1 MTNTTPTFGTPV
13 TFATGAAVN
22 STSPDSISIANG
34 FAWVAYHNN
43 ADSTGLSGSSTVVQ
57 YDPSGNIVHT
67 YSLAGYVDGLKYDP
81 YSGEI
86 WAMQN
91 QDGNSTLT
99 LINPEDNSASAPI
112 PYTDHSMT
120 RGYDDVVFTNGK
132 VFMSYTNPDPLPAGS
147 GESTLVQ
154 VLNGNNPHS
163 VLHTKPILTDGVTGL
178 NTATDSMQVVPQND
192 PDSLKLAPNGD
203 LLFSS
208 GGDGVIIDVHNPGT
222 PQQTIAFTQVLV
234 PDPNNPGQFVSTSS
248 LDDAIKP
255 SASAGT
261 FYLTDTGTNTVL
273 TVHATGLNINDYYAS
288 VGSQFGQVDPTTGDF
303 TPLVFGS
310 SSSSFHGA
318 EFVPDANVAT
328 SGNPEPAVS
337 VNNDS
342 FTFNPPAGSTAM
354 NAMTNTTQNTA
365 QAQDTLPPDH
375 ASAAT
380 LTQLLAEAPHSDPSG
395 MTGTDALHQTN
406 LDHGQHNFHLG

>member
-1 MTNTTPTFGTPV
+1 
-13 TFATGAAVN
+13 
-22 STSPDSISIANG
+22 
-34 FAWVAYHNN
+34 
-43 ADSTGLSGSSTVVQ
+43 
-57 YDPSGNIVHT
+57 
-67 YSLAGYVDGLKYDP
+67 
-81 YSGEI
+81 
-86 WAMQN
+86 
-91 QDGNSTLT
+91 
-99 LINPEDNSASAPI
+99 
-112 PYTDHSMT
+112 
-120 RGYDDVVFTNGK
+120 
-132 VFMSYTNPDPLPAGS
+132 
-147 GESTLVQ
+147 
-154 VLNGNNPHS
+154 
-163 VLHTKPILTDGVTGL
+163 
-178 NTATDSMQVVPQND
+178 
-192 PDSLKLAPNGD
+192 
-203 LLFSS
+203 
-208 GGDGVIIDVHNPGT
+208 VHNPGT

-380 LTQLLAEAPHSDPSG
+380 LTQLLAEAPHSDPAG